1 MMASLDGVVA
11 GLASFFFLVTV
22 GVQVNLR
29 ALQLISRGPKVNDQ
43 VSLQ

>member
-11 GLASFFFLVTV
+11 GLASSFFLVTV

-29 ALQLISRGPKVNDQ
+29 ALRLISRSTEVND
-43 VSLQ
+43 